1 MFGKG
6 FLQDVRI
13 QMSQNKKLKEVLDQV
28 RIYIYTY
35 VNIYEYLSY
44 HLNITDFYINSR
56 YTNNI
61 NIG

>member
-28 RIYIYTY
+28 RISKYIW
-35 VNIYEYLSY
+35 IFKLSFKY
-44 HLNITDFYINSR
+44 HRFLY
-56 YTNNI
+56 
-61 NIG
+61 